1 MLMLSGPG
9 PERRVINACLQ
20 QPGRLGVVAAG
31 EFCLVEVRDCVCK
44 GFLEEV
50 SSGWVS
56 KA

>member
-9 PERRVINACLQ
+9 PERRVINACLKQ
-20 QPGRLGVVAAG
+20 RGRQGVVAAG

-50 SSGWVS
+50 SSGWIS
-56 KA
+56 KS